1 MYDDEVFWIDQ
12 DNVIHIDK
20 LNIITRVVRTDNSNP
35 NLNNFE
41 EVQEISLNGEVLYEA
56 PFGMCGLSRDET
68 AMAMMLKQMRDF
80 IESGKEPYSLRD
92 ALYDAYMAIRLRE
105 AVSK

>member
-20 LNIITRVVRTDNSNP
+20 LNIITRVVKNDNSNP
-35 NLNNFE
+35 NLHDFE

-68 AMAMMLKQMRDF
+68 AIAMMLKQMRDF